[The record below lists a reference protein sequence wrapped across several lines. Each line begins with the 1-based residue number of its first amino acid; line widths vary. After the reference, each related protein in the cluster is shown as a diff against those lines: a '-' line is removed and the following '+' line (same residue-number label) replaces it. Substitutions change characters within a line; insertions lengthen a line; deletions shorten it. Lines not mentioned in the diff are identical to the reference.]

1 MKYKKL
7 TLFLFCLL
15 LAAVFAGCGS
25 EKDDSEEQA
34 KEDAER
40 IASIKEKAE
49 ALYNEDKNDLAE
61 GLTMEQ
67 INEVVELI
75 MAEID
80 KEFSPENESEL
91 LLTYDLT
98 DRAKSMFELDN
109 AIHSIFEKDDILAKD
124 VTLDTI
130 EDLKES
136 LEIYRALNEY
146 YERLTEK
153 IEVAFAQAEHVE
165 LVMSYF
171 ESFIQDGEIIADVTE
186 QDVEEAEELLK
197 EIKNNEIRKELTDHL
212 YRLVAAVETIEETE
226 YAAENKDDSSN
237 TVRTNTNPPATS
249 IYTSSN
255 NTQPSYNTPNNSS
268 VTHSTNSPSGGESTN
283 SSNNDQSQN
292 DTNTNSPDSADS
304 SNSDDTNRNPDA
316 GQSVPS
322 DDDNRNEEERREQP
336 PADDEDDAE
345 DSDGDSNTTPIDEMD

>member
-1 MKYKKL
+1 MKYKKT

-15 LAAVFAGCGS
+15 LAAIFAGCGS

-49 ALYNEDKNDLAE
+49 TLYNEDKTDLAE

-80 KEFSPENESEL
+80 KAFSPENESEL
-91 LLTYDLT
+91 LLTYDMT

-109 AIHSIFEKDDILAKD
+109 EIHSLFVKDDILAKD

-130 EDLKES
+130 EDLKET

-153 IEVAFAQAEHVE
+153 IEVAFAQSEHIE

-171 ESFIQDGEIIADVTE
+171 ESFIQDGEIITDVTE
-186 QDVEEAEELLK
+186 QDVKEAEELLK
-197 EIKNNEIRKELTDHL
+197 EIKNNEIRKELTKHL
-212 YRLVAAVETIEETE
+212 NRLVAAVETIEETE
-226 YAAENKDDSSN
+226 FAAENKDDSSN
-237 TVRTNTNPPATS
+237 TVWTNTNPPATS
-249 IYTSSN
+249 TYTSSN
-255 NTQPSYNTPNNSS
+255 NTQPSYNTSNNSS

-304 SNSDDTNRNPDA
+304 NDSDDTNRKPDA
-316 GQSVPS
+316 GQSDPS

-345 DSDGDSNTTPIDEMD
+345 DSDGNSNTTPIDEMD